1 MHVGCPACGTIN
13 RVPDERPSGEP
24 VCGRCGAE
32 LMAATPASLSDATFE
47 RYITRVQLFAQ
58 ELRTPAPVS
67 VKRLQKLWEAV

>member
-32 LMAATPASLSDATFE
+32 LMAAKPASLSVESRMNGSSAADMRSSWAG
-47 RYITRVQLFAQ
+47 R
-58 ELRTPAPVS
+58 S
-67 VKRLQKLWEAV
+67 